1 MILVPPEIAWF
12 MPHRVEHLANAPG
25 PVPVLFHELRQRW
38 RTRSRLTNID
48 LVIQHAGRL
57 GIQPAEKRRTGRPTN
72 RVLAVGPGEDQ
83 ALLGQ
88 AIEVGCLDV
97 LIPGSADM
105 RIQIIANNEQHIQLC
120 IGQVGGEQKAEKRR
134 GFVQEI
140 HLVLFCF

>member
-1 MILVPPEIAWF
+1 
-12 MPHRVEHLANAPG
+12 
-25 PVPVLFHELRQRW
+25 
-38 RTRSRLTNID
+38 
-48 LVIQHAGRL
+48 
-57 GIQPAEKRRTGRPTN
+57 
-72 RVLAVGPGEDQ
+72 LAVGPGEDQ